1 MIGKLLSPQEMIE
14 SPEEVFKFVRIHDTR
29 YGWFWKFCHMD
40 VDHTDM
46 VEKDEVPL
54 SAGFLFVVGKTL
66 VDGKVLFPEE
76 MNLPNF
82 STTLKL
88 NASVKDLEC
97 IPILFGECSEGID
110 GKHITN
116 EFRDANDSPVD
127 GDEGEHG
134 DNSS

>member
-76 MNLPNF
+76 IFLISLP
-82 STTLKL
+82 L
-88 NASVKDLEC
+88 
-97 IPILFGECSEGID
+97 
-110 GKHITN
+110 
-116 EFRDANDSPVD
+116 
-127 GDEGEHG
+127 
-134 DNSS
+134 